1 MRGTAWARIY
11 LELSRAYG
19 WTPAEINQ
27 LTIYQAAM
35 YLGIARA
42 ERSCVRMSIP
52 EYERRYGARNNPPH
66 SETS

>member
-1 MRGTAWARIY
+1 MRGAAWPRIY

-19 WTPAEINQ
+19 WTPAEINE

-42 ERSCVRMSIP
+42 ERSRVRMSIP
-52 EYERRYGARNNPPH
+52 EYERRYSVRNNPPR
-66 SETS
+66 SET